1 MAPPSPVVAGWDLG
15 LRLREKRE
23 LLGLRGKD
31 VNAAIGLAPTYLSA
45 VEKGKQQLSEDKL
58 RALGE
63 LLEFDEDAVAEM
75 IGLRGQALGRGWWSK
90 FTALFSE
97 ELLRFFGYEYG
108 AESIRTY
115 CSGLVCGM
123 LQTERYAR
131 AIIERGAPNVR
142 LAEVDRRVQARM
154 MRQQRLTEPD
164 AVHLHCVMGEAALRQ
179 QIGGPEV
186 LADQLRHLSN
196 LITEHP
202 VTLDLRIVPF
212 AATGNDAMGGS
223 NFYLLAFPG
232 GNLPTL
238 AWQETVTST
247 QIIDDFQMV
256 REYALAHASATD
268 SALDQESSLAMIEQL
283 VKELT

>member
-1 MAPPSPVVAGWDLG
+1 MAPQSPVVAGWDLG

-31 VNAAIGLAPTYLSA
+31 VHAAIDLVPTYLSA

-58 RALGE
+58 RALATM
-63 LLEFDEDAVAEM
+63 LEFDGDAITEM
-75 IGLRGQALGRGWWSK
+75 IRLRGEALGRGWWSK

-97 ELLRFFGYEYG
+97 DLLRFFGYEYG

-115 CSGLVCGM
+115 CSGLVYGM

-131 AIIERGAPNVR
+131 AIIEAGAPNVR
-142 LAEVDRRVQARM
+142 LAEVDRRVEARM
-154 MRQQRLTEPD
+154 LRQQRLTGPD
-164 AVHLHCVMGEAALRQ
+164 ALQLHCVMSEAALRQ

-186 LADQLRHLSN
+186 LADQLRHLVK
-196 LITEHP
+196 LINEQP
-202 VTLDLRIVPF
+202 EAVDLRVVPF

-223 NFYLLAFPG
+223 NFHLLAFPG

-256 REYALAHASATD
+256 REYALTHASATR
-268 SALDQESSLAMIEQL
+268 SALDRETSLAMIERL
-283 VKELT
+283 AKELA

>member
-1 MAPPSPVVAGWDLG
+1 MAPTSPVVAGWDLG
-15 LRLREKRE
+15 LRLRAKRE

-31 VNAAIGLAPTYLSA
+31 VNAAIDLAPTYLSS

-58 RALGE
+58 RSLAE
-63 LLEFDEDAVAEM
+63 LLEFDENAITEM
-75 IGLRGQALGRGWWSK
+75 IRLRGEALSRSWWSK
-90 FTALFSE
+90 YTALFSE
-97 ELLRFFGYEYG
+97 DLLRMFGFEYG

-115 CSGLVCGM
+115 CSGLVYGM

-131 AIIERGAPNVR
+131 AVIETGAHNIR

-154 MRQQRLTEPD
+154 LRQQRLAGPD
-164 AVHLHCVMGEAALRQ
+164 PVRLHCVLSEAALHQ

-186 LADQLRHLSN
+186 LAEQLRHLSQ
-196 LITEHP
+196 LINEHST
-202 VTLDLRIVPF
+202 TLDLRIVPF
-212 AATGNDAMGGS
+212 TASGNDAMGGS
-223 NFYLLAFPG
+223 NFYLLAFPE

-247 QIIDDFQMV
+247 QVIDDFQMV
-256 REYALAHASATD
+256 REYALTHASATN
-268 SALDQESSLAMIEQL
+268 SALDQESSLAMIDRL